1 MPHRSVR
8 SCGAAGSAPAPR
20 PPHTPFL
27 EATMRAE
34 RPAAARSFG
43 EREAA
48 RSGRLEPLSLQAW
61 ACRGLRS
68 PSVRVE
74 QLTVSHRR
82 AVPYRSANFSVKGG
96 SRPPTFVPLRREP
109 RRTRAG
115 AWPREVLVRKVVPH
129 GGCEVLSWISVPG
142 YSGRGVRVG
151 RTEFPSPRNRA
162 ALCAAGRSVGV
173 RMAWKRLKRLKQSF
187 KYERAEPIRP
197 SAWGR

>member
-1 MPHRSVR
+1 
-8 SCGAAGSAPAPR
+8 
-20 PPHTPFL
+20 
-27 EATMRAE
+27 MRAE

-96 SRPPTFVPLRREP
+96 SRPPTCAFPLRREP

-142 YSGRGVRVG
+142 YSGRG
-151 RTEFPSPRNRA
+151 
-162 ALCAAGRSVGV
+162 AGRSDGV
-173 RMAWKRLKRLKQSF
+173 SEPKKSR
-187 KYERAEPIRP
+187 RAVRGGSVCRGQNGLETTQKAQKELQRSKSGADPPLEFCP
-197 SAWGR
+197 SSWGR

>member
-8 SCGAAGSAPAPR
+8 SCGATDSAPAPR

-68 PSVRVE
+68 PSVRME

-82 AVPYRSANFSVKGG
+82 AVPKRKTSLLCEGCN
-96 SRPPTFVPLRREP
+96 RPPTCLPLRREP
-109 RRTRAG
+109 RRSRAG

-142 YSGRGVRVG
+142 YSGRG
-151 RTEFPSPRNRA
+151 
-162 ALCAAGRSVGV
+162 AGRSDRVSEPKKSRRAVRGGSVG
-173 RMAWKRLKRLKQSF
+173 RGQNGLETTQKAQTELQ
-187 KYERAEPIRP
+187 I
-197 SAWGR
+197 